1 MAPTQWNMDKDW
13 ENPFGFRAGVEEV
26 LKTENQLIPFHTSS
40 APLLLLYGLE
50 DTPGKGEL

>member
-1 MAPTQWNMDKDW
+1 MDQDW